1 MTSPPASPSPARGRL
16 YGALHR
22 VLAADAPVVPTFVPG
37 FTDSRFFRERGIPAY
52 GVTTF
57 AVSGEDLRGIHGMDE
72 RIPLAELDRGVE
84 RMRRV
89 VAVRRTSGRLTRC
102 VRG

>member
-1 MTSPPASPSPARGRL
+1 MVPA
-16 YGALHR
+16 
-22 VLAADAPVVPTFVPG
+22 FIPG

-52 GVTTF
+52 GVSPF
-57 AVSGEDLRGIHGMDE
+57 ELAGDDSRGIHGPDE

-89 VAVRRTSGRLTRC
+89 VASYAGPRTGTIPVTPGWPRWLTFFVSQPALASG
-102 VRG
+102 